1 MSPKVKVKTPDKSA
15 PTVGALLMLAAA
27 LLFAVLDGLIKLLGP
42 PFRVWDIAFYRF
54 ACGLAVL
61 LPILGWK
68 GNPFSGHNRRLLVVR
83 GITGCCAFLALVA
96 AIRLI
101 PISTALVLFFSFPAF
116 AAFFSPLIFKEAIS
130 RDEILFVLAAL
141 AGVAVLFDFSL
152 HSALLGQA
160 LAVLGGSFAGLT
172 ISIIKKLRETNG
184 SAVIY
189 LYFCLLGAVI
199 SLPPFIANPQVPSLP
214 VEWLMLGGIV
224 FSALAAQLLMNQGF
238 HYCKSWEG
246 GLFLMAEVVFTSTL
260 GILFLGEPVTWRF
273 WVGGAMVLGSAVA
286 LNRGN
291 ARRISYRGVG
301 HNSAGS

>member
-1 MSPKVKVKTPDKSA
+1 MSQKTKLEVPGNSA

-54 ACGLAVL
+54 ACGLAIL

-68 GNPFSGHNRRLLVVR
+68 GNPFSGHDRKLLVVR

-101 PISTALVLFFSFPAF
+101 PISTALVLFYSFPAF
-116 AAFFSPLIFKEAIS
+116 AAFFSPLIFKETIT
-130 RDEILFVLAAL
+130 RGEFFFVFTAL

-152 HSALLGQA
+152 HTALLGQA
-160 LAVLGGSFAGLT
+160 LAVLGGGFAGLT
-172 ISIIKKLRETNG
+172 VAIIKKLRETNG
-184 SAVIY
+184 PVVIY
-189 LYFCLLGAVI
+189 LYFCLLGSLI
-199 SLPPFIANPQVPSLP
+199 SLPPFMANPQIPKVP

-224 FSALAAQLLMNQGF
+224 TSALAAQLLMNEGF
-238 HYCKSWEG
+238 RYCKSWEG
-246 GLFLMAEVVFTSTL
+246 GLFLMAEVVFTSIL
-260 GILFLGEPVTWRF
+260 GILFLGEPMTWRF
-273 WVGGAMVLGSAVA
+273 WLGGAMVLGSAVG

-291 ARRISYRGVG
+291 ARRVSYRGIPG
-301 HNSAGS
+301 DG

>member
-1 MSPKVKVKTPDKSA
+1 MSRKTKLEAPGNSA

-54 ACGLAVL
+54 ACGLAIL
-61 LPILGWK
+61 LPIIGWK
-68 GNPFSGHNRRLLVVR
+68 GNPFSGHDRKLLVVR

-116 AAFFSPLIFKEAIS
+116 AAFFSPLIFKETIT
-130 RDEILFVLAAL
+130 RDEVLFVFAAL
-141 AGVAVLFDFSL
+141 AGVAVLFDFTL
-152 HSALLGQA
+152 HTALLGQA
-160 LAVLGGSFAGLT
+160 LAVLGGGFAGLT
-172 ISIIKKLRETNG
+172 VSIIKKLRETNG
-184 SAVIY
+184 PVVIY
-189 LYFCLLGAVI
+189 LYFCLLGSLI
-199 SLPPFIANPQVPSLP
+199 SLPPFMANPQIPKVP

-224 FSALAAQLLMNQGF
+224 TSALAAQLLMNEGF
-238 HYCKSWEG
+238 RYCKSWEG
-246 GLFLMAEVVFTSTL
+246 GLFLMAEVVFTSIL

-273 WVGGAMVLGSAVA
+273 WLGGAMVLGSAVA

-291 ARRISYRGVG
+291 ARRVSYRGIPG
-301 HNSAGS
+301 DE

>member
-1 MSPKVKVKTPDKSA
+1 MSRKTKLEAPGNSA

-54 ACGLAVL
+54 ACGLAIL
-61 LPILGWK
+61 LPIIGWK
-68 GNPFSGHNRRLLVVR
+68 GNPFSGHDRKLLVVR

-116 AAFFSPLIFKEAIS
+116 AAFFSPLIFKETIT
-130 RDEILFVLAAL
+130 RDEVLFVFAAL

-152 HSALLGQA
+152 HTALLGQA
-160 LAVLGGSFAGLT
+160 LAVLGGGFAGLT
-172 ISIIKKLRETNG
+172 VSIIKKLRETNG
-184 SAVIY
+184 PVVIY
-189 LYFCLLGAVI
+189 LYFCLLGSLI
-199 SLPPFIANPQVPSLP
+199 SLPPFMANPQIPKVP

-224 FSALAAQLLMNQGF
+224 TSALAAQLLMNEGF
-238 HYCKSWEG
+238 RYCKSWEG
-246 GLFLMAEVVFTSTL
+246 GLFLMAEVVFTSIL

-273 WVGGAMVLGSAVA
+273 WLGGAMVLGSAVA

-291 ARRISYRGVG
+291 ARRVSYRGIPG
-301 HNSAGS
+301 DE

>member
-1 MSPKVKVKTPDKSA
+1 MNRKINLEASGNSA

-54 ACGLAVL
+54 ACGLAILIPVL
-61 LPILGWK
+61 AWK
-68 GNPFSGHNRRLLVVR
+68 GNPFSGQNRKLLVVR

-116 AAFFSPLIFKEAIS
+116 AAFFSPLIFKEAIT
-130 RDEILFVLAAL
+130 RDEIVFVIAAL
-141 AGVAVLFDFSL
+141 GGVAILFDFTL

-160 LAVLGGSFAGLT
+160 LAVLGGGFAGLT
-172 ISIIKKLRETNG
+172 VSIIKKLRETNG
-184 SAVIY
+184 PVVIY
-189 LYFCLLGAVI
+189 LYFCLLGSII
-199 SLPPFIANPQVPSLP
+199 SLPPFMASPQIPRVP
-214 VEWLMLGGIV
+214 VEWLMLGGIA

-238 HYCKSWEG
+238 RYCKSWEG
-246 GLFLMAEVVFTSTL
+246 GLFLMAEVVFTSIL

-273 WVGGAMVLGSAVA
+273 WLGGAMVLGSAVA

-291 ARRISYRGVG
+291 ARRISYRDIPG
-301 HNSAGS
+301 NE

>member
-1 MSPKVKVKTPDKSA
+1 MNRKINLEASGNSA

-54 ACGLAVL
+54 ACGLAIL

-68 GNPFSGHNRRLLVVR
+68 GNPFSGQDRKLLVVR

-116 AAFFSPLIFKEAIS
+116 AAFFSPLIFKETIT
-130 RDEILFVLAAL
+130 RDEILFVIAAL
-141 AGVAVLFDFSL
+141 GGVAVLFDFSL
-152 HSALLGQA
+152 HTSLLGQA
-160 LAVLGGSFAGLT
+160 LAVLGGGFAGLT
-172 ISIIKKLRETNG
+172 VSIIKKLRETNG
-184 SAVIY
+184 PVVIY
-189 LYFCLLGAVI
+189 LYFCLLGSLI
-199 SLPPFIANPQVPSLP
+199 SLPPFMANPQIPRVP
-214 VEWLMLGGIV
+214 VQWLMLGGIV
-224 FSALAAQLLMNQGF
+224 FSALVAQLLMNQGF
-238 HYCKSWEG
+238 RYCKSWEG
-246 GLFLMAEVVFTSTL
+246 GLFLMAEVIFTSIL

-273 WVGGAMVLGSAVA
+273 WLGGAMVVGSAVA

-291 ARRISYRGVG
+291 ARRISYRGIPG
-301 HNSAGS
+301 DE

>member
-1 MSPKVKVKTPDKSA
+1 MSPKKTLNSPNNSA
-15 PTVGALLMLAAA
+15 PAVGALLMLAAA

-54 ACGLAVL
+54 ACGLAIL
-61 LPILGWK
+61 LPIVGWK
-68 GNPFSGHNRRLLVVR
+68 GKPFSGQNRKLLVLR

-116 AAFFSPLIFKEAIS
+116 AAFFSPLIFKETIS
-130 RDEILFVLAAL
+130 REEIFYVIAAL
-141 AGVAVLFDFSL
+141 GGVAVLFDVSF
-152 HSALLGQA
+152 HTALLGQA
-160 LAVLGGSFAGLT
+160 LAVLGGGFAGLT
-172 ISIIKKLRETNG
+172 VSFIKKLRETNG
-184 SAVIY
+184 PAVIY
-189 LYFCLLGAVI
+189 LYFCLLGSII
-199 SLPPFIANPQVPSLP
+199 SLPPFMANPQLPSHP

-224 FSALAAQLLMNQGF
+224 SSALAAQLLMNQGF

-246 GLFLMAEVVFTSTL
+246 GLFLMAEVVFTSIL

-273 WVGGAMVLGSAVA
+273 WLGGAMILGSAVA

-291 ARRISYRGVG
+291 ARRISYRGIPG
-301 HNSAGS
+301 NE